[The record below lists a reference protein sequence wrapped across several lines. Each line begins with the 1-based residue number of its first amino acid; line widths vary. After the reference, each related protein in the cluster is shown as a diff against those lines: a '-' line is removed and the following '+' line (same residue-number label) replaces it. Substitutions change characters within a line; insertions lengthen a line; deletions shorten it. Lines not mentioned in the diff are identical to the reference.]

1 MRETTLGIGSNM
13 PYRGM
18 MSADIVRA
26 ACRELGSLF
35 VSFAAS
41 SLYRT
46 QALYIADQSDFYN
59 MVVQGAVREG
69 LTPYDLLAEIHKIET
84 KYGRNRKKEIRFGP
98 RSLDIDI
105 ELFGDMEIDDETLT
119 IPHPRMRERAF
130 VLVPLMEI
138 LKSGAGDR
146 GSGADESRNNANA
159 LLIKKYA
166 EDLEKLSDQRI
177 ERIADADFFS
187 HGKRVAL

>member
-13 PYRGM
+13 PYRSM
-18 MSADIVRA
+18 PPIDIVKA
-26 ACRELGSLF
+26 ACDELRPLF

-41 SLYRT
+41 SIYRT

-59 MVVQGAVREG
+59 MVVRGVLRKDI
-69 LTPYDLLAEIHKIET
+69 TPHSLLREIHKIEA
-84 KYGRNRKKEIRFGP
+84 KYGRNRKEEIRFGP
-98 RSLDIDI
+98 RTLDIDI
-105 ELFGDMEIDDETLT
+105 EVFGDMEIDDETLT

-177 ERIADADFFS
+177 ERCCD
-187 HGKRVAL
+187 

>member
-1 MRETTLGIGSNM
+1 MHEVTLGIGSNM
-13 PYRGM
+13 PYRSM
-18 MSADIVRA
+18 PPINIVKA
-26 ACRELGSLF
+26 ACAELRPLF
-35 VSFAAS
+35 VTFAAS

-69 LTPYDLLAEIHKIET
+69 LTPHALLAEIHKIEA

-130 VLVPLMEI
+130 VLVPFLEI
-138 LKSGAGDR
+138 LKRRARGDDDR
-146 GSGADESRNNANA
+146 AAAS
-159 LLIKKYA
+159 LLIKKYGA
-166 EDLEKLSDQRI
+166 DLEKLSDQRI
-177 ERIADADFFS
+177 ERCSD
-187 HGKRVAL
+187 

>member
-1 MRETTLGIGSNM
+1 M
-13 PYRGM
+13 PPI
-18 MSADIVRA
+18 DIVKA
-26 ACRELGSLF
+26 ACAELRPLF

-69 LTPYDLLAEIHKIET
+69 LTPHDLLAEIHKIEA

>member
-1 MRETTLGIGSNM
+1 MHEVTLGIGSNM
-13 PYRGM
+13 PYRSM
-18 MSADIVRA
+18 PPIDIVKA
-26 ACRELGSLF
+26 ACAELRPLF

-59 MVVQGAVREG
+59 MVVCGAVREG
-69 LTPYDLLAEIHKIET
+69 LTPHALLAKIHKIEA

-105 ELFGDMEIDDETLT
+105 ELFGDMEIDDEALT

-130 VLVPLMEI
+130 VLAPFLEI
-138 LKSGAGDR
+138 LKRRARGDDDR
-146 GSGADESRNNANA
+146 AAAS
-159 LLIKKYA
+159 LLIRKYGA
-166 EDLEKLSDQRI
+166 DLEKLSGQRI
-177 ERIADADFFS
+177 ERCSD
-187 HGKRVAL
+187 